1 MAQSETHAVGRE
13 ALSAPVQGALYMTA
27 AALGFSL
34 MNVIIRVVAEEMDP
48 LQIAFFRNFFAVIF
62 MLPWLLRAGAEGLKT
77 DRLGLHI
84 WRAAL
89 GLAAMTCWFYSLSLL
104 PLAEA
109 VALNFTVPLFAT
121 VGAALVLGE
130 IVRARRW
137 SATIVGFLG
146 VLIIVRP
153 GFAEV
158 TWPMALPILAAAV
171 MAAATLVVKS
181 LSETDSPAA
190 IVLYMNLILTPLSLI
205 PALFVWVWP
214 SWSALGLL
222 ALLGG
227 LAAAAHLCLTR
238 SYTKADA
245 SAVMPFDYTRLPFVA
260 ALGFLLFGEVPDLW
274 TWAGGAVIAAAAIY
288 IAHREARVAR
298 ERRVEQ
304 AAGQSARGR
313 A

>member
-1 MAQSETHAVGRE
+1 MAQPEAHAASRE
-13 ALSAPVQGALYMTA
+13 LLSAPVQGALYMTA

-34 MNVIIRVVAEEMDP
+34 MNVIIRVVAEELDP
-48 LQIAFFRNFFAVIF
+48 LQIAFFRNFFAMTF
-62 MLPWLLRAGAEGLKT
+62 MLPWLWRAGAEGLRT
-77 DRLGLHI
+77 ERLGLHL

-89 GLAAMTCWFYSLSLL
+89 GLVAMICWFYSLSLL

-137 SATIVGFLG
+137 SATIIGFLG

-158 TWPMALPILAAAV
+158 TWPMALPILAAVV
-171 MAAATLVVKS
+171 MAAATLLVKS

-222 ALLGG
+222 ALLGC
-227 LAAAAHLCLTR
+227 LAAMAHLCLTR

-260 ALGFLLFGEVPDLW
+260 ALGFLLFGEVPDVW